1 VSDTPDDKVETPAD
15 PASGHAKSS
24 EGQETAAVSGEVS
37 DDTAELPAKEAPATD
52 ADLPATI
59 ADLPAEDDLS
69 EAAAST
75 GVVRLDDTLDSWDHT
90 AAWIGKHGAPYM
102 VGLLTILVGMCF
114 MRIFHGE
121 LAGDDLTFH
130 FAESAR
136 LADCIRHGDFDF
148 WNPSGNAGFASA
160 YYYQVLPQLTSALPT
175 AVFGHNLFWFQF
187 SVWLPMVIAPVC
199 AYRGMRH
206 MGATPWQAFASAF
219 CINFA
224 ISASRWGFGAE
235 GSFNVGLYTQT
246 WALAIFPL
254 AYGHAIRWSRE
265 GKGLAPAVAWSA
277 LVGLC
282 HPFAVI
288 GLGLALLVGW
298 LYQFVGY
305 LLSLTVP
312 FEVNIRGYVSMIA
325 WGVGRVSRAMA
336 GRARDDAERKFGHE
350 FLRLALFAAL
360 LGISQLPTLLPLL
373 IDWQGFGGFPH
384 RVNDEVGPGFIMLG
398 KWAIHGDLLDSFRA
412 RQVGA
417 ILTIL
422 LPISLVF
429 GRGGGLRWLWLP
441 GFVFALLLGMGP
453 HIGKTTPDDLFPAV
467 RFLGAM
473 QVCFALAIGA
483 GIYSI
488 AAWLWKTEE
497 GTRRARWIRIAI
509 LLAGVILDVGI
520 ILRIAMGSADATVVV
535 IMQRVFFG
543 AISSTF
549 VARLIC
555 MLPFIAVLVFVGRVE
570 EAMRPRYGL
579 RTAIATVVAVVAV
592 LIAVPGIAYQTTR
605 VRSLADSPYRKDMF
619 AMNDAVAKLPQG
631 RRQVGPGADN
641 HWWNLLAYVYHRTP
655 ALLQMGGGGLQASP
669 NYDYLYSVREYPK
682 LAWVYDTPYF
692 VFDHD
697 KNANPGVGA
706 KFEQVSTSSH
716 YWTLRLP
723 TPGLVSPIEITGV
736 LPGGP
741 TKAGSPAR
749 LAAIAWLKSGLPL
762 ENKHLVYAGY
772 GERSAPPNATV
783 LRSWHQDSP
792 GDQADIVADVEVRAP
807 TTFVIRESWHPR
819 WHAYIDGK
827 EVSVR
832 RVTPDFPAVDAPAG
846 AKQIALRFERP
857 WWAQVAWLAWPGAAL
872 LGLLIERLLRRLL

>member
-1 VSDTPDDKVETPAD
+1 MSET
-15 PASGHAKSS
+15 KSS
-24 EGQETAAVSGEVS
+24 EGKENADVSGEVVSS
-37 DDTAELPAKEAPATD
+37 DPDAREAPITSEDPPEAKTVETEEPGATGGASATLMTRQEKPD
-52 ADLPATI
+52 A
-59 ADLPAEDDLS
+59 
-69 EAAAST
+69 
-75 GVVRLDDTLDSWDHT
+75 WDHT
-90 AAWIGKHGAPYM
+90 ADWLGKHGAPYA
-102 VGLLTILVGMCF
+102 VAFLTVLVGMCF
-114 MRIFHGE
+114 LRIFRGE
-121 LAGDDLTFH
+121 VAGDDLTFH

-136 LADCIRHGDFDF
+136 LADCIRNGDWDF

-160 YYYQVLPQLTSALPT
+160 YYYQVIPQLTSAVPT
-175 AVFGHNLFWFQF
+175 AIVGHHLFWFQL

-235 GSFNVGLYTQT
+235 GTFNVGLYTQT
-246 WALAIFPL
+246 WALAFFPL
-254 AYGHAIRWSRE
+254 AFGHAIRWSRE
-265 GKGLAPAVAWSA
+265 GKGLASATAWSA

-288 GLGLALLVGW
+288 GLGLALFFGFLAQLVG
-298 LYQFVGY
+298 
-305 LLSLTVP
+305 
-312 FEVNIRGYVSMIA
+312 VNGIVNPG
-325 WGVGRVSRAMA
+325 
-336 GRARDDAERKFGHE
+336 DRKFVRE
-350 FLRLALFAAL
+350 LIRLAIFAVL
-360 LGISQLPTLLPLL
+360 LGITQLPTLLPLL

-417 ILTIL
+417 VLTIM
-422 LPISLVF
+422 LPFALIF
-429 GRGGGLRWLWLP
+429 GRGNLRWLWTP
-441 GFVFALLLGMGP
+441 AFVFAFLLGIGP
-453 HIGKTTPDDLFPAV
+453 HIGKTSQDDLFPAV

-488 AAWLWKTEE
+488 IASLWRTEE
-497 GTRRARWIRIAI
+497 GTRRARWLRIGI
-509 LLAGVILDVGI
+509 LLAGVVMDVVV
-520 ILRIAMGSADATVVV
+520 ILRVAMGNSDATVALV
-535 IMQRVFFG
+535 MQRVLFG
-543 AISSTF
+543 AIQNTF

-555 MLPFIAVLVFVGRVE
+555 MLPFILALVFVGRAE
-570 EAMRPRYGL
+570 EAMRTRYGL
-579 RTAIATVVAVVAV
+579 RTGIATIVAV
-592 LIAVPGIAYQTTR
+592 LAVLVAVPGIAYQTTR
-605 VRSLADSPYRKDMF
+605 VRSLADSAYRKDMF

-697 KNANPGVGA
+697 KNANPGVGTR
-706 KFEQVSTSSH
+706 FQQVSTSGH
-716 YWTLRLP
+716 YWTYRLP

-741 TKAGSPAR
+741 TKAGSAAR
-749 LAAIAWLKSGLPL
+749 LAAIAWLRSDLPL
-762 ENKHLVYAGY
+762 QNKHLVYAGY
-772 GERSAPPNATV
+772 GEKSAAPSATV
-783 LRSWHQDSP
+783 IRSWRQDSP
-792 GDQADIVADVEVRAP
+792 GAAADIVANVDVRAP
-807 TTFVIRESWHPR
+807 SSFVIRESWHPR
-819 WHAYIDGK
+819 WHAYIDGN
-827 EVSVR
+827 EVPVR

-846 AKQIALRFERP
+846 AKQIELRFERP
-857 WWAQVAWLAWPGAAL
+857 WWAQAAWLAWPGAAL
-872 LGLLIERLLRRLL
+872 LGLLLERLLRRRL

>member
-1 VSDTPDDKVETPAD
+1 VSDP
-15 PASGHAKSS
+15 KSS
-24 EGQETAAVSGEVS
+24 EGKENAAVAGEVTSS
-37 DDTAELPAKEAPATD
+37 DPDVAHVEASTTPTVEASDAESVEPDVSAGGP
-52 ADLPATI
+52 
-59 ADLPAEDDLS
+59 
-69 EAAAST
+69 AAST
-75 GVVRLDDTLDSWDHT
+75 LVVRDEPDSWDHT
-90 AAWIGKHGAPYM
+90 MAWIGKNGAPYA
-102 VGLLTILVGMCF
+102 VAFLTVLVGICF
-114 MRIFHGE
+114 MRIFRGE
-121 LAGDDLTFH
+121 LAGDDLSFH

-136 LADCIRHGDFDF
+136 LADCIRHGDWDF

-160 YYYQVLPQLTSALPT
+160 YYYQVVPQLTSAIPT
-175 AVFGHNLFWFQF
+175 ALFGHHLFWFQF

-199 AYRGMRH
+199 AYRGMRL
-206 MGATPWQAFASAF
+206 MGASPWQAFASAF

-254 AYGHAIRWSRE
+254 AYGHAIRWARE
-265 GKGLAPAVAWSA
+265 GKGLAPATVWSA

-288 GLGLALLVGW
+288 GLGLALLVSW
-298 LYQFVGY
+298 MYQFIGY
-305 LLSLTVP
+305 LLVFVLPDITSPRMRRFSRIGVVIFALET
-312 FEVNIRGYVSMIA
+312 IGRG
-325 WGVGRVSRAMA
+325 MA
-336 GRARDDAERKFGHE
+336 GQARDDEKRQFGKE
-350 FLRLALFAAL
+350 FVRLAMFAVL
-360 LGISQLPTLLPLL
+360 LGITQLPTLLPLV

-384 RVNDEVGPGFIMLG
+384 RVNDEVGPGFTMLG
-398 KWAIHGDLLDSFRA
+398 KWAVKGDLLDYYRA
-412 RQVGA
+412 KQVGA
-417 ILTIL
+417 ILTLL
-422 LPISLVF
+422 LPVALIF
-429 GRGGGLRWLWLP
+429 GRGKFLRWLWLP
-441 GFVFALLLGMGP
+441 GVLFAVLLGMGP

-473 QVCFALAIGA
+473 QVCFALAIGV

-488 AAWLWKTEE
+488 ATWLWNTEE
-497 GTRRARWIRIAI
+497 GTRRARWVRIGILMLGIVVDVVIIISIALGKSDAI
-509 LLAGVILDVGI
+509 VI
-520 ILRIAMGSADATVVV
+520 T

-543 AISSTF
+543 AIESTF

-555 MLPFIAVLVFVGRVE
+555 MLPFIVAVFFVGRAE

-579 RTAIATVVAVVAV
+579 RTGVATIVAV
-592 LIAVPGIAYQTTR
+592 LAVLVAVPGISYQTTR
-605 VRSLADSPYRKDMF
+605 VRSLVDAAYRKDMF
-619 AMNDAVAKLPQG
+619 AMNAAVAKLPQG

-669 NYDYLYSVREYPK
+669 NYDYLYSVRDYPK

-706 KFEQVSTSSH
+706 KFEQVATSSH
-716 YWTLRLP
+716 YQTLRLP
-723 TPGLVSPIEITGV
+723 APGLVSPIEITGI

-749 LAAIAWLKSGLPL
+749 QAAIAWLKSGLPL
-762 ENKHLVYAGY
+762 QNKHLVYSGY
-772 GERSAPPNATV
+772 GEKTLPPQATV
-783 LRSWHQDSP
+783 SRSWRQDSP
-792 GDQADIVADVEVRAP
+792 GDQADIVANVEVKAP

-819 WHAYIDGK
+819 WHGYIDGK
-827 EVSVR
+827 EVRVR

-846 AKQIALRFERP
+846 AKQIELRFERP
-857 WWAQVAWLAWPGAAL
+857 WWAQLAWLAWPGAAL
-872 LGLLIERLLRRLL
+872 LGFLLERLLRRIL